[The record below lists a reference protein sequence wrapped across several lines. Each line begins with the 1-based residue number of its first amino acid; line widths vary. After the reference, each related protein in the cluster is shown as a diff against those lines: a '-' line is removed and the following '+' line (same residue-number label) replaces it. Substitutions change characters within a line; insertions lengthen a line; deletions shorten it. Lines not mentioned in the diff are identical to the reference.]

1 MWAKRASFTFWVDKS
16 SLKLPKLKRS
26 NETFWVIFI
35 HCARWALLE
44 IIEIQA
50 TNISSL
56 RKSLSSKSLW
66 TFWCKSF
73 ILPFSNSTEFPS
85 RAFLQ
90 PEQNC
95 INYSLLHMY
104 LYFVM
109 HFQCP
114 HGVGA
119 LPFGRQLVPHHPA
132 KMQKSNHPSN
142 STGYVSLLN
151 QTYNFYSLG
160 WQEFS
165 ELFPLFQ
172 KYYSWRF
179 LVILVLLQLALFS
192 ISSFTSVGA
201 F

>member
-1 MWAKRASFTFWVDKS
+1 MGDFQT
-16 SLKLPKLKRS
+16 L
-26 NETFWVIFI
+26 
-35 HCARWALLE
+35 CA
-44 IIEIQA
+44 
-50 TNISSL
+50 
-56 RKSLSSKSLW
+56 LSSTRTNRDSGNKHFEFKEKFIIKVSLDILMQ
-66 TFWCKSF
+66 KLH
-73 ILPFSNSTEFPS
+73 LPFSNSTEFPS

-142 STGYVSLLN
+142 STGYVSLFLPK
-151 QTYNFYSLG
+151 L
-160 WQEFS
+160 
-165 ELFPLFQ
+165 
-172 KYYSWRF
+172 RF
-179 LVILVLLQLALFS
+179 LLFRVTRIFRNVSLIPIILQLALFRS
-192 ISSFTSVGA
+192 SSFTSVGV
-201 F
+201 FYRKKLKTLRSVGLRPPSLRFR